1 MLELPQRRAVLQLLG
16 DDDPVTVA
24 LVKEQLLERGEGE
37 LDGLRDL
44 LAWNWSV
51 APERTGMAA

>member
-24 LVKEQLLERGEGE
+24 LVKEQLTERGEEE
-37 LDGLRDL
+37 LDRLRDM
-44 LAWNWSV
+44 LAS
-51 APERTGMAA
+51 ADSARARQGS